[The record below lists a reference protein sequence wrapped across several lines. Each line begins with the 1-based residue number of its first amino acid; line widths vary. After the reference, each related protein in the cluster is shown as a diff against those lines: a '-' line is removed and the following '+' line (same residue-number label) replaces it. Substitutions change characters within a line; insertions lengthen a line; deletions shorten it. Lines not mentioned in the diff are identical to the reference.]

1 METQNET
8 DVKRTVLRVTSFG
21 TLSIVCLEPQ
31 IGHTGISNENEVPIS
46 SDKAQGRGTASAL
59 TLLKVLLCQPSR
71 FASRDLLMETLWPDY
86 SRGKA
91 QARLDDTASVLRTLL
106 RSISGSRENLLPS
119 VHSSKESGN
128 GYHLA
133 PYPLVWV
140 DMDAFLWNAEQAARM
155 ERFGDDP
162 LPYWERAYAL
172 ASRGTF
178 LADEPYSEWAH
189 EHRKLLTG
197 QYRQCVHQL
206 ARLYRE
212 RGGQTQAEQV
222 LRAYVVSHRDDEDA
236 LRPLMELLGA
246 QERYQEAL
254 EHYED
259 MKQALA
265 LDGHEP
271 DARTR
276 DIAEYVRAKHIKRE
290 RAANA
295 LALWLAEPR
304 RPLQQHA
311 LHTMLPQIDGQEP
324 FHRPDLWPSNQRR
337 GEQEL
342 PLALPTTRSSMS
354 STLILPF
361 SMTQPGK
368 PREAMIPDCATMFG
382 IQLSQI
388 FALIQQWYGMAMFCH
403 ELQDQLDLA
412 VKKLDAL
419 KLQYRLEE
427 YALSR
432 RSFLVSLAALPVALL
447 TSAKQGQTLVLELEE
462 MLPQCAAS
470 IMACW
475 YLSGGSHLE
484 VIEPI
489 LDSYLPTLIAVLKHA
504 PAYREVAAD
513 LVAQIYSLKAI
524 LAWHLEGLNH
534 AETYCIQ
541 ALNYSIVAKNA
552 NLRLTALNQHALIS
566 FYARNFKQALAKSEE
581 ADATL
586 GRLGDEERIFPIV
599 QGRVYMYLAAIQAQQ
614 EYQVD
619 AERTLERVHQ
629 AFALQVASAEPVPLY
644 ADCGNMSL
652 SLWDGLTHYYLGQHD
667 PTHTQRALN
676 SLQMFGQLQ
685 PSDTIPERFRLE
697 CLNNRTLAAV
707 QLNEMEEAIACLEAG
722 KQGARDLESK
732 QRRAEVDYAYREIHQ
747 LWSAE
752 TQVHVLGDPLDG
764 DGK

>member
-1 METQNET
+1 MENTLKSVQGTQTPLLRVNLFGEFQIAWQVQPFTQEAAWDRRTSARALFKLLLCAPGRQAPRSLLAGILWPDT
-8 DVKRTVLRVTSFG
+8 DEERARESLRSACTVLRKVLQAFG
-21 TLSIVCLEPQ
+21 GEELLEQ
-31 IGHTGISNENEVPIS
+31 RNKGDILKLAEQARLWVDADEFEDLVSQASRAISPDE
-46 SDKAQGRGTASAL
+46 AL
-59 TLLKVLLCQPSR
+59 TLWRQAKMLLRGEFLADDQSSEWVSHR
-71 FASRDLLMETLWPDY
+71 WVKTRRQTLWLARCRLIRHLADLYVQKGLVSLAEEELEQHIARFPTDQDALY
-86 SRGKA
+86 RLLLLLEQQNCIEEACILYERTKRVLEAAGKQPA
-91 QARLDDTASVLRTLL
+91 THLRTYYERL
-106 RSISGSRENLLPS
+106 RKEADARDKDNVKREDKRQDQHIVLPS
-119 VHSSKESGN
+119 V
-128 GYHLA
+128 
-133 PYPLVWV
+133 P
-140 DMDAFLWNAEQAARM
+140 
-155 ERFGDDP
+155 
-162 LPYWERAYAL
+162 
-172 ASRGTF
+172 T
-178 LADEPYSEWAH
+178 
-189 EHRKLLTG
+189 
-197 QYRQCVHQL
+197 QL
-206 ARLYRE
+206 
-212 RGGQTQAEQV
+212 
-222 LRAYVVSHRDDEDA
+222 
-236 LRPLMELLGA
+236 
-246 QERYQEAL
+246 
-254 EHYED
+254 
-259 MKQALA
+259 
-265 LDGHEP
+265 
-271 DARTR
+271 
-276 DIAEYVRAKHIKRE
+276 
-290 RAANA
+290 
-295 LALWLAEPR
+295 
-304 RPLQQHA
+304 
-311 LHTMLPQIDGQEP
+311 
-324 FHRPDLWPSNQRR
+324 PSNQQR

-361 SMTQPGK
+361 SVTQPGK
-368 PREAMIPDCATMFG
+368 PIGAMIPDCATMFG

-388 FALIQQWYGMAMFCH
+388 IALIQQWYGMAMFCH

-447 TSAKQGQTLVLELEE
+447 TSAKQGHKLVLELEE

-470 IMACW
+470 IIACW

-489 LDSYLPTLIAVLKHA
+489 LDSYLPTLIAALKHA

-581 ADATL
+581 ADGTL

-614 EYQVD
+614 EYRVD

-644 ADCGNMSL
+644 ADCGGMSL

-685 PSDTIPERFRLE
+685 PSDAIPERFRLE

-752 TQVHVLGDPLDG
+752 TRVHVLADLLDG